1 MVQNDFDNIDS
12 YKNNEMM
19 IIVLTLG
26 ALSVQHD
33 LENADLDY
41 SPMRMLSRVNIH
53 THIMCMERNTENRV
67 RERERERRKSEK
79 RIEKNNKVEAKTI

>member
-26 ALSVQHD
+26 AFSVQLD

-41 SPMRMLSRVNIH
+41 GPMRMLSRVRIH
-53 THIMCMERNTENRV
+53 T
-67 RERERERRKSEK
+67 
-79 RIEKNNKVEAKTI
+79 